1 MTTMKRSLSLL
12 LVLVMMLSAAAC
24 SESTENSAA
33 DMVNETTAPADV
45 PAAEEATV
53 AEEDDRKTHFADEVA
68 AVDYDGWTLHIAND
82 GLNPEYFSAFTVEEL
97 TGDAF
102 SDAIYDRN
110 VRVSEKFNITME
122 ENYTGSVNLIKN
134 SVTAGTGDVGFG
146 YVLLQNCMGLISQ
159 NYVKAVSDMPVF
171 DFSKPYWDPGSQKT
185 LTMDGKLFYAH
196 CDISFDHYESM
207 ALLFYNGDLL
217 EANSISETPY
227 ELYTGGKW
235 TLDAMYDMMQKVV
248 RDENGDGVMD
258 SAHDIFGWAG
268 REFEYLPS
276 LYSSN
281 LRLIQYDANE
291 NTYKMNVVDD
301 GVMAV
306 GDMLNKIIN
315 DKTIALPGRNDET
328 RNLFKEGGVLFY
340 SRLMGDFRNL
350 RDKEDDYGI
359 ISYPALEENTDGMVY
374 IQNPFT
380 VTIPSDCDND
390 ERLATLIEAL
400 AADTYDN
407 VLDIY
412 IEKAVI
418 GKGARDLE
426 SANLLRTFIAK
437 RAYDLS
443 YAFNVFEAVKA
454 YNNGIPGGNYASA
467 ASRSEK
473 AFNKNLGK
481 ALEALGIEG

>member
-1 MTTMKRSLSLL
+1 MKRRLSLL
-12 LVLVMMLSAAAC
+12 LALFMLLSASAC

-33 DMVNETTAPADV
+33 DPQNTAASADV
-45 PAAEEATV
+45 TAETETPV
-53 AEEDDRKTHFADEVA
+53 EEDDGKTHYADEIA

-82 GLNPEYFSAFTVEEL
+82 GLNPEYFSAFTVEEE

-102 SDAIYDRN
+102 NDAIYNRN
-110 VRVSEKFNITME
+110 LRVSEKFNITME

-146 YVLLQNCMGLISQ
+146 YVLFYNCMGLISQ

-171 DFSKPYWDPGSQKT
+171 DFSKPYWDRGSQET
-185 LTMDGKLFYAH
+185 LTLGGKLFYGH
-196 CDISFDHYESM
+196 CDISFDHYEGM
-207 ALLFYNGDLL
+207 ALLFYNGTLL
-217 EANSISETPY
+217 EDNSISETPY
-227 ELYTGGKW
+227 ELYTSGQW
-235 TLDAMYDMMQKVV
+235 TLDAMYNMMTQVA

-258 SAHDIFGWAG
+258 SEHDIFGWAG

-281 LRLIQYDANE
+281 LRLIQYDEAE
-291 NTYKMNVVDD
+291 DTYKMSLVDD
-301 GVMAV
+301 GIMAV

-359 ISYPALEENTDGMVY
+359 ISYPSLEENTDGMIY

-380 VTIPSDCDND
+380 IMIPSDCQDD
-390 ERLATLIEAL
+390 ERLATLIESL

-418 GKGARDLE
+418 GKGARDRE
-426 SANLLRTFIAK
+426 SANLLRTFIEK

-443 YAFNVFEAVKA
+443 YAFDVFEAINA
-454 YNNGIPGGNYASA
+454 YNSAIPGSTYASA
-467 ASRSEK
+467 DSRYQKVFSK
-473 AFNKNLGK
+473 KIAKS
-481 ALEALGIEG
+481 LEALGIGG

>member
-1 MTTMKRSLSLL
+1 MNTMKRRLSLILAL
-12 LVLVMMLSAAAC
+12 LMMLSAASC

-33 DMVNETTAPADV
+33 DTSTANTASAEVTVNTETPV
-45 PAAEEATV
+45 
-53 AEEDDRKTHFADEVA
+53 EDDGKNHYADEIA

-82 GLNPEYFSAFTVEEL
+82 GLSAEYFSGFTMEEL

-102 SDAIYDRN
+102 NDAIYDRN
-110 VRVSEKFNITME
+110 VRVSEKFNVTIE
-122 ENYTGSVNLIKN
+122 ENNGGSVNLIKN

-146 YVLLQNCMGLISQ
+146 YVLFYSCMGLISQ
-159 NYVKAVSDMPVF
+159 NYAKAVSDMPVF
-171 DFSKPYWDPGSQKT
+171 DFSKPYWDRGSQET
-185 LTMDGKLFYAH
+185 LTIGGKLFYGH

-217 EANSISETPY
+217 ADNSIAETPY
-227 ELYTGGKW
+227 ELYTSGKW
-235 TLDAMYDMMQKVV
+235 TLDAMYDMMTKVA
-248 RDENGDGVMD
+248 RDENGDGIMD
-258 SAHDIFGWAG
+258 AAHDTFGWSG

-281 LRLIQYDANE
+281 LRIVQYDAAAD
-291 NTYKMNVVDD
+291 TYKMNIVDD

-315 DKTIALPGRNDET
+315 DKSLSLPGRNDET

-359 ISYPALEENTDGMVY
+359 ICYPALEENTDGMVY
-374 IQNPFT
+374 VQNPFT
-380 VTIPSDCDND
+380 VMIPSDCSDD

-418 GKGARDLE
+418 GKGARDIE
-426 SANLLRTFIAK
+426 SANLLRDFIQK
-437 RAYDLS
+437 RAYDMS
-443 YAFNVFEAVKA
+443 YAFDVFEAIKA
-454 YNNGIPGGNYASA
+454 YNNAIPGANYASA
-467 ASRSEK
+467 SSRSEK
-473 AFNKNLGK
+473 AFNKNVEK
-481 ALEALGIEG
+481 ALKALGLGE

>member
-1 MTTMKRSLSLL
+1 MKTMKRSLSLILAL
-12 LVLVMMLSAAAC
+12 LMLLSAAAC
-24 SESTENSAA
+24 SESTENSAG
-33 DMVNETTAPADV
+33 DTASAPTASAEV
-45 PAAEEATV
+45 SSPEEAIS
-53 AEEDDRKTHFADEVA
+53 EEDDGQTHYADEIA
-68 AVDYDGWTLHIAND
+68 AVDYDGWTLRIAND

-97 TGDAF
+97 TGDVF
-102 SDAIYDRN
+102 NDAIYDRN
-110 VRVSEKFNITME
+110 ARISEKFNITME

-146 YVLLQNCMGLISQ
+146 YVLLYNCMGLISE

-171 DFSKPYWDPGSQKT
+171 DFSKPYWDRGSQET
-185 LTMDGKLFYAH
+185 LTMNGKLFYGH
-196 CDISFDHYESM
+196 CDISFDHYEGM

-217 EANSISETPY
+217 EDNSISETPY
-227 ELYTGGKW
+227 ELYTSGKW
-235 TLDAMYDMMQKVV
+235 TLDAMLNMMTTVA

-258 SAHDIFGWAG
+258 EAHDTFGWAG

-281 LRLIQYDANE
+281 LRLVKYDEAE
-291 NTYKMNVVDD
+291 GSYVMNLVDD

-315 DKTIALPGRNDET
+315 DKSLSLPGRNDET

-359 ISYPALEENTDGMVY
+359 ICYPSLEENTDGMVY

-380 VTIPSDCDND
+380 VMIPSDCEDD

-418 GKGARDLE
+418 GKGARDIE
-426 SANLLRTFIAK
+426 SANLLRDFISK

-443 YAFNVFEAVKA
+443 YAFDVFDAISA
-454 YNNGIPGGNYASA
+454 YNLSIPGGNYASA
-467 ASRSEK
+467 SSRYSK
-473 AFNKNLGK
+473 AFTKNVQK
-481 ALEALGIEG
+481 ALEALGLGE

>member
-1 MTTMKRSLSLL
+1 MKAFKRSLSLILAL
-12 LVLVMMLSAAAC
+12 LMLLSAVSC
-24 SESTENSAA
+24 SESAENSA
-33 DMVNETTAPADV
+33 DETTAAPTTSAEV
-45 PAAEEATV
+45 PAAEETV
-53 AEEDDRKTHFADEVA
+53 PEEDDGKTHYADEIA

-82 GLNPEYFSAFTVEEL
+82 ALNPEYFSAFTVEEE

-102 SDAIYDRN
+102 NDAIYNRN
-110 VRVSEKFNITME
+110 LRVSEKFNVTLE

-146 YVLLQNCMGLISQ
+146 YVLFYNCMGLISQ
-159 NYVKAVSDMPVF
+159 NYVKPISDMPVF
-171 DFSKPYWDPGSQKT
+171 DLSKPYWDRGSQET
-185 LTMDGKLFYAH
+185 LTMGGKLYYGH
-196 CDISFDHYESM
+196 CDISFDHYEGM
-207 ALLFYNGDLL
+207 ALLFYNGTLL
-217 EANSISETPY
+217 DDNSISETPY
-227 ELYTGGKW
+227 ELYTSGKW
-235 TLDAMYDMMQKVV
+235 TLDAMYNMMTQVV

-258 SAHDIFGWAG
+258 PAHDIFGWAG

-281 LRLIQYDANE
+281 LRLINYDTATE
-291 NTYKMNVVDD
+291 TYTMNLVDD
-301 GVMAV
+301 GIMAV

-359 ISYPALEENTDGMVY
+359 ISYPSIEENTDGMVY

-380 VTIPSDCDND
+380 IMIPSDCADD

-412 IEKAVI
+412 IDKAVI

-426 SANLLRTFIAK
+426 SANLLRTFITK

-443 YAFNVFEAVKA
+443 YAFDVFDVITA
-454 YNNGIPGGNYASA
+454 YNTSIPSGNYASA
-467 ASRSEK
+467 ASRYEK
-473 AFNKNLGK
+473 VFTRKIGK
-481 ALEALGIEG
+481 SLEALGIGG